1 MGRDYFSIV
10 DNSANIYRALAH
22 RQVGPRQL
30 LDFTIENRI
39 KGIVIWITTVQKF
52 KVQGSMCTPE
62 NLDALCGFADVGD
75 FQRAHRQW
83 VGEILREGRTVRD
96 DRWSESIEAMASGS
110 DFYELTILK
119 GIDMHLRH
127 GPPTTTIRRRGA
139 LSRHRARQPAT
150 EDLHFG

>member
-1 MGRDYFSIV
+1 MI
-10 DNSANIYRALAH
+10 I
-22 RQVGPRQL
+22 GPRQL

-52 KVQGSMCTPE
+52 KVHGSMCTPE

-96 DRWSESIEAMASGS
+96 DLEDTHPSVNNASDLDPLLTDGESPWCFLAAVTGVALDCELHKVGASKRLYRLMASSSSGHAIC
-110 DFYELTILK
+110 D
-119 GIDMHLRH
+119 GIVSYR
-127 GPPTTTIRRRGA
+127 
-139 LSRHRARQPAT
+139 
-150 EDLHFG
+150 